1 MSEISKLERVKVRD
15 LEFEMF
21 LTKEQIKATIEEI
34 GEQITLE
41 YKGKKPLFIAILN
54 GSYVFVADL
63 LRTCKIDCELTFVK
77 LSSYEGLES
86 SGDISTKIG
95 LTHDLKDR
103 HIIILEDIIDTGGTV
118 HHFLKEVTQR
128 APASVRMAVLLV
140 KPDALQYPLNID
152 YVGFEIPNKFVVG
165 YGLDYDEEGRNL
177 PAIYQLV
184 NHDDV

>member
-1 MSEISKLERVKVRD
+1 MSEISKLEKVKVRD

-21 LTKEQIKATIEEI
+21 LTKEQIQATIEEI

-41 YKGKKPLFIAILN
+41 YQGKKPLFIA
-54 GSYVFVADL
+54 YD
-63 LRTCKIDCELTFVK
+63 
-77 LSSYEGLES
+77 GLES

-103 HIIILEDIIDTGGTV
+103 HIVILEDIIDTGGTV
-118 HHFLKEVTQR
+118 HHFLKEVVKR
-128 APASVRMAVLLV
+128 EPASVKMAVLLV
-140 KPDALQYPLNID
+140 KPDALKYPLKID
-152 YVGFEIPNKFVVG
+152 YTGFEIPNKFVVG

-184 NHDDV
+184 NGSEE